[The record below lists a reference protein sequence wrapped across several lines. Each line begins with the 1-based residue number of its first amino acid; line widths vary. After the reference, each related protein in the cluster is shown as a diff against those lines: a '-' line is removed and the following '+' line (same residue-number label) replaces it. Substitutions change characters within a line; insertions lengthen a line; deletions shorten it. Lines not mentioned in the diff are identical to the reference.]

1 LGLPL
6 DGYRAIASEL
16 DASIER
22 LVPALFD
29 PAPAALVAGET

>member
-16 DASIER
+16 EGWIDR